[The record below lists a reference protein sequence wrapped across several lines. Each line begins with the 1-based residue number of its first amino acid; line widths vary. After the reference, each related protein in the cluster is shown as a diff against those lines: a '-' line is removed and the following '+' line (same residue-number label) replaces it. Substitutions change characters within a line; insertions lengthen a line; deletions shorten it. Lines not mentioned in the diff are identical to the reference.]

1 MRAYLDPK
9 MADSTPAQAPAR
21 AGGWCISDRMQE
33 IDSCA
38 TAVSVASSATAEI
51 SQNVASASDGA
62 KIVVPVL
69 GEVSGAAA
77 ETRHSAENVLTASQA
92 LEMAAGALRKEVEG
106 FLSRVAG

>member
-1 MRAYLDPK
+1 

-33 IDSCA
+33 IDSRA
-38 TAVSVASSATAEI
+38 TAVSVAVEEQSSASAEI
-51 SQNVASASDGA
+51 SQNVASAS
-62 KIVVPVL
+62 VVPVL
-69 GEVSGAAA
+69 GEVSGAEA